1 MLIALEFDKEIA
13 DELVRACIDK
23 GLLIN
28 KVKPTTIRFM
38 PPLIITEGEVDKA
51 ISILQ
56 DVLAEKV
63 RRQNVT

>member
-1 MLIALEFDKEIA
+1 MEFDREIA

-23 GLLIN
+23 GLLVN
-28 KVKPTTIRFM
+28 KVKPATIRFM

-63 RRQNVT
+63 RSKYVK